1 MVDEFTNCEHFA
13 GGFVS
18 EHDVASAWTVH
29 LVELAVADSAGE
41 FLDQD
46 LVADRSRQFN
56 RLYAKRA
63 WFLWQYGDAG
73 FCRHVAS
80 LRVRPCLKQ
89 TEARSMTQPAA
100 RPQRNEGGSGTRNVS
115 RVDERWT
122 TVYALRWRPGLLRCS
137 VLKQHSTDCTT
148 QTCTLRQPSRR
159 WI

>member
-1 MVDEFTNCEHFA
+1 MVDEFTNSEHFA

-29 LVELAVADSAGE
+29 LVELAMADSACK
-41 FLDQD
+41 FLDEN

-80 LRVRPCLKQ
+80 LRVQCCLKQ
-89 TEARSMTQPAA
+89 TEADA
-100 RPQRNEGGSGTRNVS
+100 RPPSGTLLDADYNV
-115 RVDERWT
+115 RLQV
-122 TVYALRWRPGLLRCS
+122 A
-137 VLKQHSTDCTT
+137 
-148 QTCTLRQPSRR
+148 PSRR
-159 WI
+159 AVRVGLRE